1 MCIERIKV
9 ASRTTKQL
17 VHHLFVKQNGMI
29 LEKMRLEMNWHIIL
43 QLQMNLK
50 EGIYLK
56 EW

>member
-29 LEKMRLEMNWHIIL
+29 LEKNEARMNWHIML
-43 QLQMNLK
+43 
-50 EGIYLK
+50 
-56 EW
+56 